1 MWPGGAV
8 ARRRRPVSPSFYNS
22 FDALDLYRNYPSYD
36 TISPAYAAY
45 NYGLGYEG
53 LGLAPYVTHT
63 QAIENLTQSHIS
75 AKVELEK
82 AKVELEKAKEEY
94 EKAKKKMDECEQKV
108 KQTQDLLQAAKVCL
122 S

>member
-45 NYGLGYEG
+45 NYGLGYDG

-75 AKVELEK
+75 AKM
-82 AKVELEKAKEEY
+82 ELEKAKEEY

-108 KQTQDLLQAAKVCL
+108 KQAQDLLQAAKVCL